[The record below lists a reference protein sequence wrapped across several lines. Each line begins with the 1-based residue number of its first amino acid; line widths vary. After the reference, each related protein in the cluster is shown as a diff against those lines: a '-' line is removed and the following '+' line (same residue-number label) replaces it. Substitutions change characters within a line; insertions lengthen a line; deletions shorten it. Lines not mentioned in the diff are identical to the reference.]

1 MMMSS
6 LNSMNSSRKLWVNQ
20 MKIFILWMKHLP
32 KSQMDPTFNRTVS
45 LWKTSMKQSNLE
57 FTYKKIQ
64 IEKIKQNN
72 FFLKVRI
79 LTKMILQISKNS
91 VKWVNF
97 LTTKWVFRNP
107 LINSLSK
114 KCLVP
119 KPSLIKTVSMSRIFP
134 QWQIKLIWLNNQMAF
149 SLVDLIKF

>member
-20 MKIFILWMKHLP
+20 MKAFILWMKHLL
-32 KSQMDPTFNRTVS
+32 KSQKDQIIS
-45 LWKTSMKQSNLE
+45 SWKTNMKQSNLE

-79 LTKMILQISKNS
+79 LTKTILQISKNL

-107 LINSLSK
+107 LINFLSK

-119 KPSLIKTVSMSRIFP
+119 KSNLIKTVSMSQIFP
-134 QWQIKLIWLNNQMAF
+134 QWQTKLI
-149 SLVDLIKF
+149 